1 MYKGVTN
8 AIIFL
13 FLKQNS
19 KPLYCLRMY
28 CIAKSFNLIW
38 LFVVSKIIYEHIEP
52 VYFVKEW

>member
-28 CIAKSFNLIW
+28 CIAKSFNLMW
-38 LFVVSKIIYEHIEP
+38 LFVVDKIIYEHIES
-52 VYFVKEW
+52 VYL